1 MNAVQ
6 DIRTIKA
13 LLTEAEQQAL
23 ALGESKPA
31 AEHLVLAALLLDEG
45 SARTLLGVDAD
56 QFRAALV
63 STHAAA
69 LASLGMPSAQSALPP
84 ATANKGV
91 YRSEQSSQD
100 VFQRARVLA
109 KQDRPR
115 GLKGSHIVRAAAERE
130 HGTVAR
136 VLATL
141 GIDIG
146 FRYRRS

>member
-1 MNAVQ
+1 MNAIQ
-6 DIRTIKA
+6 DIRTINA

-45 SARTLLGVDAD
+45 SARALLGVDAD
-56 QFRAALV
+56 KFRAALV

-69 LASLGMPSAQSALPP
+69 LASLGMPAPGALPP

-91 YRSEQSSQD
+91 YRSEQSAQD

-141 GIDIG
+141 GIDREAIA
-146 FRYRRS
+146 